1 MVAPLAAA
9 LGCGLLI
16 GIERERRKGSGPAR
30 ELAGV
35 RSFALVCVLGAV
47 GTFWSRPWLTVVGA
61 LFVAALGVVAYARD
75 KSGDPGVTTEVALLL
90 TYLIGVLCTWSIPL
104 AAGLAAGLTVLLAAR
119 ERMHHFAL
127 HWLRPG
133 ELRDGILLAALVLIA
148 LPLVPDRPLWGP
160 VLNPHVIVRLLALLL
175 AIQALAHLSRR
186 LLEARHA
193 LALSALASGFV
204 SSTATIASL
213 GIEVRDRRAGARPMA
228 GAALVSCVATMLQ
241 LLAVAAAVQP
251 AWLQAMWLPC
261 LAGALVAALWGR
273 WLLAHDAVADGEAA
287 TAHADADPAPLA
299 AAGRPAAAPHA
310 AGASAD
316 APGTDAR
323 MFSLPGAALVAA
335 LLAGVQAA
343 IHALE
348 RALGDG
354 GLLAGTLLASLLDLH
369 AATAAVLV
377 QGPPPADGGPP
388 TLLAALMGA
397 LGMHAASKTVTAV
410 LGGGRRYALQL
421 APGLWLHTA
430 ACIAALW
437 GIDRWG

>member
-1 MVAPLAAA
+1 VPDPSLSTAGVVAPLAAA

-16 GIERERRKGSGPAR
+16 GIERERRKGSGPER

-47 GTFWSRPWLTVVGA
+47 STLWSRPWLTVVGA

-75 KSGDPGVTTEVALLL
+75 KSDDPGVTTEVALLL

-119 ERMHHFAL
+119 EHMHHFAL

-133 ELRDGILLAALVLIA
+133 ELRDGVLLAALVLIA

-160 VLNPHVIVRLLALLL
+160 VLNAHVIVRLLALLL

-186 LLEARHA
+186 LLEARRA
-193 LALSALASGFV
+193 MALSALASGFV

-213 GIEVRDRRAGARPMA
+213 GIQVRDGRAAVRPMA

-261 LAGALVAALWGR
+261 TAGAMVAALWGR
-273 WLLAHDAVADGEAA
+273 WLLAHDAG
-287 TAHADADPAPLA
+287 ADASRLA
-299 AAGRPAAAPHA
+299 GTA
-310 AGASAD
+310 AD
-316 APGTDAR
+316 APGTDTR
-323 MFSLPGAALVAA
+323 MFSLSGAALVAA
-335 LLAGVQAA
+335 LLAGVQVAVY
-343 IHALE
+343 ALE
-348 RALGDG
+348 RTLGDG

-377 QGPPPADGGPP
+377 QGPPPAGGGSP
-388 TLLAALMGA
+388 TLLVALMAALGT
-397 LGMHAASKTVTAV
+397 HAASKTVTAA
-410 LGGGRRYALQL
+410 LSGGRRYALQL

-430 ACIAALW
+430 ACVAALW
-437 GIDRWG
+437 GVDRWG

>member
-1 MVAPLAAA
+1 MPDPSLSTAGVVAPLAAA

-16 GIERERRKGSGPAR
+16 GIERERRKGSGPER

-47 GTFWSRPWLTVVGA
+47 STLWSRPWLTVVGA

-75 KSGDPGVTTEVALLL
+75 KSDDPGVTTEVALLL
-90 TYLIGVLCTWSIPL
+90 TYLIGVLCAWSIPL

-160 VLNPHVIVRLLALLL
+160 VLNAHVIVRLLALLL

-186 LLEARHA
+186 LLEARRA
-193 LALSALASGFV
+193 MALSALASGFV

-213 GIEVRDRRAGARPMA
+213 GIQVRDGRAGVRPMA

-261 LAGALVAALWGR
+261 AAGALVAALWGR
-273 WLLAHDAVADGEAA
+273 WLLAHDAG
-287 TAHADADPAPLA
+287 ADAA
-299 AAGRPAAAPHA
+299 RPA
-310 AGASAD
+310 GTTAD

-323 MFSLPGAALVAA
+323 MFSLPGAAIVAA
-335 LLAGVQAA
+335 LLAGVQVAVY
-343 IHALE
+343 ALE
-348 RALGDG
+348 RTLGDG

-377 QGPPPADGGPP
+377 QGPPPAGGGSP
-388 TLLAALMGA
+388 TLLVALMAALGT
-397 LGMHAASKTVTAV
+397 HAASKTVTAA
-410 LGGGRRYALQL
+410 LSGGRRYALQL

-430 ACIAALW
+430 ACVAALW